1 MNRTTK
7 KHMKFFLI
15 AFFGLLPAQQIL
27 AEHPTAVTCTRREY
41 REEYI
46 SGTRSQPGY
55 VRTYEVDVEVPCG
68 DQNQVTV
75 QENIDN
81 NDCSEGSFLG
91 GLIGAG
97 LGLANSSGNDRFWV
111 VPSAATAGALIGCQ
125 IDGG

>member
-1 MNRTTK
+1 
-7 KHMKFFLI
+7 MKLFLI
-15 AFFGLLPAQQIL
+15 AMFGLLPTQQL
-27 AEHPTAVTCTRREY
+27 FAHHGNPTAMTCTRREY

-46 SGTRSQPGY
+46 AGTRSQPGY

-68 DQNQVTV
+68 GEETQLNV
-75 QENIDN
+75 DN
-81 NDCSEGSFLG
+81 NDCSDGSFLG

-111 VPSAATAGALIGCQ
+111 VPSAATAGALLGCQ